1 MSEVSSKSFSCE
13 GCGAKLVSCLFCFDC
28 SSLQSITEES
38 DYFSALGISS
48 EFDVDLN
55 LLEEKFQHIAS
66 ELHPDFYLNSTP
78 QEKRLSERASTLLNQ
93 AYDTLKDPFK
103 RADYLMSLK
112 CKNVKWNDRVLPP
125 TFLQEMFT
133 LQEELDEMLENQ
145 DQQGLLQMREVL
157 GNRVQELESGLLP
170 SFRMLDSVEEPETV
184 LEKLQMNLNAER
196 YLRRLLDRIK
206 IEETT

>member
-1 MSEVSSKSFSCE
+1 M
-13 GCGAKLVSCLFCFDC
+13 VSCLFCFDC
-28 SSLQSITEES
+28 SSLQSISEES

-112 CKNVKWNDRVLPP
+112 CKNC
-125 TFLQEMFT
+125 
-133 LQEELDEMLENQ
+133 
-145 DQQGLLQMREVL
+145 LLYT
-157 GNRVQELESGLLP
+157 S
-170 SFRMLDSVEEPETV
+170 D
-184 LEKLQMNLNAER
+184 AA
-196 YLRRLLDRIK
+196 DD
-206 IEETT
+206 

>member
-1 MSEVSSKSFSCE
+1 M
-13 GCGAKLVSCLFCFDC
+13 
-28 SSLQSITEES
+28 SLQSISEES

-66 ELHPDFYLNSTP
+66 ELHPDFYLNSNP

-145 DQQGLLQMREVL
+145 DQQGLLKMREVL
-157 GNRVQELESGLLP
+157 ENRFKDLESGLLP

-184 LEKLQMNLNAER
+184 LEKLQMDLNAER

>member
-1 MSEVSSKSFSCE
+1 M
-13 GCGAKLVSCLFCFDC
+13 
-28 SSLQSITEES
+28 
-38 DYFSALGISS
+38 
-48 EFDVDLN
+48 
-55 LLEEKFQHIAS
+55 
-66 ELHPDFYLNSTP
+66 
-78 QEKRLSERASTLLNQ
+78 
-93 AYDTLKDPFK
+93 
-103 RADYLMSLK
+103 
-112 CKNVKWNDRVLPP
+112 LPP

-157 GNRVQELESGLLP
+157 ENRFQDLESGLRP

-184 LEKLQMNLNAER
+184 LEKLQMDLNAER

>member
-1 MSEVSSKSFSCE
+1 MKGAEPNWFRAFFASTVRVCSQFQKKVTIFLPSE
-13 GCGAKLVSCLFCFDC
+13 
-28 SSLQSITEES
+28 SLLNSMLTS
-38 DYFSALGISS
+38 D
-48 EFDVDLN
+48 

-145 DQQGLLQMREVL
+145 DQQGLLKMREVL
-157 GNRVQELESGLLP
+157 ENRFQDLESGLLP

-184 LEKLQMNLNAER
+184 LEKLQMDLNAER

>member
-1 MSEVSSKSFSCE
+1 
-13 GCGAKLVSCLFCFDC
+13 
-28 SSLQSITEES
+28 
-38 DYFSALGISS
+38 
-48 EFDVDLN
+48 
-55 LLEEKFQHIAS
+55 
-66 ELHPDFYLNSTP
+66 LHPDFYLNSTS

-145 DQQGLLQMREVL
+145 DQQGLLKMREVL
-157 GNRVQELESGLLP
+157 ENRFQDLESGMLP
-170 SFRMLDSVEEPETV
+170 SFRTLDSVEEPETV
-184 LEKLQMNLNAER
+184 LEKIQMDLNAER

>member
-28 SSLQSITEES
+28 SSLQSISEES

-133 LQEELDEMLENQ
+133 LQEELDELLENQ
-145 DQQGLLQMREVL
+145 DQQGLLKMREEV
-157 GNRVQELESGLLP
+157 GTKS
-170 SFRMLDSVEEPETV
+170 SSS
-184 LEKLQMNLNAER
+184 
-196 YLRRLLDRIK
+196 
-206 IEETT
+206 